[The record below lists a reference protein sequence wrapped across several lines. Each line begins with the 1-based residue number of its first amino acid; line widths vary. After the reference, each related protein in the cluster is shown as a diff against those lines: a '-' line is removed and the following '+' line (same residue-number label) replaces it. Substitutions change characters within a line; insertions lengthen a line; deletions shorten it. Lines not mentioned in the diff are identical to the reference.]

1 MNRLRGCGSVR
12 ARAVG
17 AVATGALCVVL
28 AACATTV
35 DGSGRVDPVQVS
47 EYLATRSSAAAR
59 ASADAQS
66 AADYATCAAVTSA
79 AMSASR
85 AYNAFVAR
93 LNSTQSFDDLA
104 RTDGAA
110 VDALNRAGSAVN
122 GAVTGTTSEQVR
134 STAGGFAARSTDLA
148 RVVAGRQRDALNA
161 TSTAW
166 ERARDTVLSACGPVS
181 GGGPVAAEPSAPTPG
196 G

>member
-1 MNRLRGCGSVR
+1 MNRLGGCGWVR
-12 ARAVG
+12 ACAVG
-17 AVATGALCVVL
+17 AATGALVVVL
-28 AACATTV
+28 SACATTV

-47 EYLATRSSAAAR
+47 DYLATRSSASAR
-59 ASADAQS
+59 ASADAQT

-79 AMSASR
+79 AASASR

-104 RTDGAA
+104 RTDGGA
-110 VDALNRAGSAVN
+110 VDALNRAGSAVT
-122 GAVTGTTSEQVR
+122 GAITGSTSDQVR

-148 RVVAGRQRDALNA
+148 RVVAGKQRDALNA
-161 TSTAW
+161 SSTAW
-166 ERARDTVLSACGPVS
+166 ERARDTALSACGPVS
-181 GGGPVAAEPSAPTPG
+181 GGGPVGAQPSAATPG

>member
-1 MNRLRGCGSVR
+1 MNRLRGCGWVR

-17 AVATGALCVVL
+17 AVATGMVIVALS
-28 AACATTV
+28 ACATTV
-35 DGSGRVDPVQVS
+35 DGAGRVDPVQVS
-47 EYLATRSSAAAR
+47 DYLATRSSVAER
-59 ASADAQS
+59 ASADAQT

-79 AMSASR
+79 AATASR

-110 VDALNRAGSAVN
+110 VDALNRAGADVT
-122 GAVTGTTSEQVR
+122 GAVTGETSEQVR

-148 RVVAGRQRDALNA
+148 RVVAGKQRDALNA

-181 GGGPVAAEPSAPTPG
+181 GGGPVAAEASAATPG